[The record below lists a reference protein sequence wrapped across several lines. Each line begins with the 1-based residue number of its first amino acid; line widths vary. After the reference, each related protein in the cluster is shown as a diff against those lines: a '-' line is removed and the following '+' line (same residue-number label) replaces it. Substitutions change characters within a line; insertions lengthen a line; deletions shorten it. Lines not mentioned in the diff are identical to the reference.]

1 MTAERLDQIEARAN
15 AATKG
20 TWTRMGTDD
29 ECYIIV
35 QESGDLLAPF
45 NDYTE
50 NHDLTDADADF
61 IAHAR
66 SDVPWLIEQVRF
78 LLGELAAAVADNEKK
93 DAALRA
99 VLDRHEPETR
109 WQSDPDSEWSYDTPE
124 DAAAYEEM
132 DPAECTSFVI
142 CRECGRVEKADAE
155 RQDHGEFSGY
165 AESLYPCPTV
175 RAIEEALS

>member
-1 MTAERLDQIEARAN
+1 MNAADRLNEIEARAR
-15 AATKG
+15 AATEGPWSWVCRTSADGDHWAVFKG
-20 TWTRMGTDD
+20 DTAHA
-29 ECYIIV
+29 
-35 QESGDLLAPF
+35 LASNRDGWWP
-45 NDYTE
+45 
-50 NHDLTDADADF
+50 DAEF
-61 IAHAR
+61 IAYAR
-66 SDVPWLIEQVRF
+66 TDVPWLIEQVRF

>member
-1 MTAERLDQIEARAN
+1 MTAAERLDQIEARW
-15 AATKG
+15 AA
-20 TWTRMGTDD
+20 WHDD
-29 ECYIIV
+29 EPYSER
-35 QESGDLLAPF
+35 QWEELDDA
-45 NDYTE
+45 YTAARTV
-50 NHDLTDADADF
+50 HTDVAMAWE
-61 IAHAR
+61 ITR
-66 SDVPWLIEQVRF
+66 EDVPALV
-78 LLGELAAAVADNEKK
+78 
-93 DAALRA
+93 AALRA